1 MGNQH
6 QSTTK
11 KKSDAFII
19 QFNKRNI
26 PNRNQPPTS
35 STDLTS
41 SKRTIF
47 ISLIGLA
54 RTYKNCP
61 PHVLYSSLLILPL
74 KRKWI
79 CSSKYTDELEAASS
93 GLLRN
98 EDPST
103 KEFVELI
110 KWKDSQGLV
119 FWAKDDHETSSTQ
132 ETLVHPFWQHISKHL
147 VSLYDPI
154 TCGTYKPLQFVEDE
168 QNADLLGELYFA
180 TLKFKSIKSILN
192 HSNPKSFRVMTSY
205 CESNITDNVFI
216 NMKMT
221 DPDDTQSSD
230 EWWVSTDYLRENA

>member
-11 KKSDAFII
+11 KKADDFII

-26 PNRNQPPTS
+26 PNCNQP
-35 STDLTS
+35 TDLTSS

-54 RTYKNCP
+54 LTWKNSP

-79 CSSKYTDELEAASS
+79 YSSKYMEELEAASS

-119 FWAKDDHETSSTQ
+119 FWAKDDRETSSTQ
-132 ETLVHPFWQHISKHL
+132 ENLVHPFWQDVSNHL
-147 VSLYDPI
+147 VSLYDPV
-154 TCGTYKPLQFVEDE
+154 TSETYKPLQFEDE
-168 QNADLLGELYFA
+168 QNADIVGELYFA
-180 TLKFKSIKSILN
+180 SLKFKSIKSILN
-192 HSNPKSFRVMTSY
+192 HSNPKSFRVITSY
-205 CESNITDNVFI
+205 CESNLTDNAFI
-216 NMKMT
+216 NMKMM
-221 DPDDTQSSD
+221 DDTQNSD
-230 EWWVSTDYLRENA
+230 EWWVSTDYLRENV